1 MRKGWYICRS
11 EDSDYHRVK
20 IVTDYNMASTSWL
33 RRCSFALRPL
43 AANEDPLM
51 NCLGTRPPPTP
62 HQKPGISATPTSP
75 PPGTNKTIPTTH
87 STNATTPTTPPKE
100 EGEKSRRFSCFP
112 QNCPPSV
119 LSIDHSGVGH
129 LRQSLVV
136 LTISP
141 FFIIFWKNWNGQ
153 RDES

>member
-51 NCLGTRPPPTP
+51 NCLGRRPPPTP

-100 EGEKSRRFSCFP
+100 EGEKIPSFFMFSTKLSSICFKYRSFRRRALKTIPCCF
-112 QNCPPSV
+112 
-119 LSIDHSGVGH
+119 DH
-129 LRQSLVV
+129 
-136 LTISP
+136 IP
-141 FFIIFWKNWNGQ
+141 IFHYILEELKWTKG
-153 RDES
+153 

>member
-20 IVTDYNMASTSWL
+20 IVTDYNMASKSWL

-43 AANEDPLM
+43 AANEDPLI
-51 NCLGTRPPPTP
+51 NCFGTRPPPKP

-75 PPGTNKTIPTTH
+75 PPGTNKTISPTH

-100 EGEKSRRFSCFP
+100 EGKKNPLTLFFSCFA

-119 LSIDHSGVGH
+119 LSIVHSGVGH

-136 LTISP
+136 LTISQ
-141 FFIIFWKNWNGQ
+141 FFVIFWKN
-153 RDES
+153 

>member
-20 IVTDYNMASTSWL
+20 IVTDYNMASKSWL

-51 NCLGTRPPPTP
+51 NCFGTRPPPTP

-100 EGEKSRRFSCFP
+100 EGEKIPSFFMFST
-112 QNCPPSV
+112 NCPPSV
-119 LSIDHSGVGH
+119 LSIDHSGVRH

-141 FFIIFWKNWNGQ
+141 FFIIFWKN
-153 RDES
+153 